1 MAGGDEKGKSK
12 DFYEVLGLEKEC
24 TASELRNA
32 YKRLAM
38 RWHPDRCSS
47 SGNSKFVEESKK
59 KFQAIQQAYSGTFNQ
74 SSPTFLSSIV
84 LLILFQIVN
93 LYWKNQKS
101 REINSNALMGVHVM
115 DWNHEMP
122 FSSCLAFLFQQ
133 FSLMP
138 TRGLCTT

>member
-59 KFQAIQQAYSGTFNQ
+59 KFQAIQQAYSVLSDANKRFMYDVGAYDSDDDDN
-74 SSPTFLSSIV
+74 FLV
-84 LLILFQIVN
+84 LHQGN
-93 LYWKNQKS
+93 
-101 REINSNALMGVHVM
+101 E
-115 DWNHEMP
+115 
-122 FSSCLAFLFQQ
+122 Q
-133 FSLMP
+133 FSQ
-138 TRGLCTT
+138 